1 MSYVKSVS
9 GSDYRFLVRGV
20 MLYHTC
26 PWLNLLNGPLM
37 FKRRY
42 VTLLPLFVLLAA
54 CSSKPKPTETDTT
67 TGTPSG
73 GFLLE
78 PQHNVMQMGGDFANN
93 PNAQQFIDKMVNKHG
108 FDRQQLQEIL
118 SQAKRLDSVLR
129 LMDNQAPTTSVKPP
143 SGPNGAWL
151 RYRKKFI
158 TPDNVQNGVVFWN
171 QYEDALNRAWQV
183 YGVPPEI
190 IVGIIGVETRWGRVM
205 GKTRILDALATLSFN
220 YPRRAEYFSGEL
232 ETFLLMARDEQDDP
246 LNLKGS
252 FAGAMG
258 YGQFMPSSYKQYAVD
273 FSGDGHI
280 NLWDPVDAI
289 GSVANYFKAHG
300 WVKGDQV
307 AVMANGQAPGLPNGF
322 KTKYSIS
329 QLAAA
334 GLTPQ
339 QPLGNHQQASLLR
352 LDVGTGYQYWYGL
365 PNFYTITRYNH
376 STHYA
381 MAVWQ
386 LGQAV
391 ALARSEPVCGGGR
404 NSVCTEDYSGGLVT
418 GEGFQIS

>member
-42 VTLLPLFVLLAA
+42 VALLPIFVLLAA
-54 CSSKPKPTETDTT
+54 CSSKPKPTETETT

-322 KTKYSIS
+322 KTRYSIS

-391 ALARSEPVCGGGR
+391 ALARV
-404 NSVCTEDYSGGLVT
+404 
-418 GEGFQIS
+418 Q

>member
-54 CSSKPKPTETDTT
+54 CSSKPKPTETETT

-158 TPDNVQNGVVFWN
+158 TPDNVQNGVIFWN

-322 KTKYSIS
+322 KTRYSIS

-391 ALARSEPVCGGGR
+391 ALARV
-404 NSVCTEDYSGGLVT
+404 
-418 GEGFQIS
+418 Q

>member
-1 MSYVKSVS
+1 
-9 GSDYRFLVRGV
+9 

-42 VTLLPLFVLLAA
+42 VTLLPLFMLLAA
-54 CSSKPKPTETDTT
+54 CSSKPKPTETETT

-322 KTKYSIS
+322 KTRYSIS

-391 ALARSEPVCGGGR
+391 ALARV
-404 NSVCTEDYSGGLVT
+404 
-418 GEGFQIS
+418 Q

>member
-289 GSVANYFKAHG
+289 GGVANYFKAHG

-391 ALARSEPVCGGGR
+391 ALARV
-404 NSVCTEDYSGGLVT
+404 
-418 GEGFQIS
+418 Q

>member
-205 GKTRILDALATLSFN
+205 GKTRILDALAALSFN

-391 ALARSEPVCGGGR
+391 ALARV
-404 NSVCTEDYSGGLVT
+404 
-418 GEGFQIS
+418 Q

>member
-54 CSSKPKPTETDTT
+54 CSSKPKPTETETT

-322 KTKYSIS
+322 KTRYSIS

-339 QPLGNHQQASLLR
+339 LPLGNHQQASLLR

-391 ALARSEPVCGGGR
+391 ALARV
-404 NSVCTEDYSGGLVT
+404 
-418 GEGFQIS
+418 Q

>member
-9 GSDYRFLVRGV
+9 DSDYRFLVRGV

-391 ALARSEPVCGGGR
+391 ALARV
-404 NSVCTEDYSGGLVT
+404 
-418 GEGFQIS
+418 Q

>member
-54 CSSKPKPTETDTT
+54 CSSKPKPTETETT

-158 TPDNVQNGVVFWN
+158 TPDNVQNGVIFWN
-171 QYEDALNRAWQV
+171 QYEDAFNRAWQV

-322 KTKYSIS
+322 KTRYSIS

-391 ALARSEPVCGGGR
+391 ALARV
-404 NSVCTEDYSGGLVT
+404 
-418 GEGFQIS
+418 Q

>member
-54 CSSKPKPTETDTT
+54 CSSKPKPTKTETT
-67 TGTPSG
+67 TVTPSG

-93 PNAQQFIDKMVNKHG
+93 PNAQQFIDRMVNKHG

-322 KTKYSIS
+322 KTRYSIS

-391 ALARSEPVCGGGR
+391 ALARV
-404 NSVCTEDYSGGLVT
+404 
-418 GEGFQIS
+418 Q

>member
-54 CSSKPKPTETDTT
+54 CSSKPKPTETETT

-289 GSVANYFKAHG
+289 GSVANYFKAHD

-322 KTKYSIS
+322 KTRYSIS

-391 ALARSEPVCGGGR
+391 ALARV
-404 NSVCTEDYSGGLVT
+404 
-418 GEGFQIS
+418 Q

>member
-54 CSSKPKPTETDTT
+54 CSSKPKPTETETT

-93 PNAQQFIDKMVNKHG
+93 PNAQQFIIDKMVNKHG

-391 ALARSEPVCGGGR
+391 ALARV
-404 NSVCTEDYSGGLVT
+404 
-418 GEGFQIS
+418 Q

>member
-9 GSDYRFLVRGV
+9 GSDYRFLVRGG

-54 CSSKPKPTETDTT
+54 CSSKPKPTETETT

-108 FDRQQLQEIL
+108 FNRQQLQEIL

-322 KTKYSIS
+322 KTRYSIS

-352 LDVGTGYQYWYGL
+352 LAVGTGYQYWYGL

-391 ALARSEPVCGGGR
+391 ALARV
-404 NSVCTEDYSGGLVT
+404 
-418 GEGFQIS
+418 Q

>member
-183 YGVPPEI
+183 YGVLPEI

-391 ALARSEPVCGGGR
+391 ALARV
-404 NSVCTEDYSGGLVT
+404 
-418 GEGFQIS
+418 Q

>member
-54 CSSKPKPTETDTT
+54 CSSKPKPTETETT

-365 PNFYTITRYNH
+365 PNFYTITRYNPV
-376 STHYA
+376 SYTH
-381 MAVWQ
+381 
-386 LGQAV
+386 LT
-391 ALARSEPVCGGGR
+391 LP
-404 NSVCTEDYSGGLVT
+404 TILLV
-418 GEGFQIS
+418 

>member
-1 MSYVKSVS
+1 MSYVNSVS

-391 ALARSEPVCGGGR
+391 ALARV
-404 NSVCTEDYSGGLVT
+404 
-418 GEGFQIS
+418 Q

>member
-1 MSYVKSVS
+1 
-9 GSDYRFLVRGV
+9 
-20 MLYHTC
+20 
-26 PWLNLLNGPLM
+26 M

-54 CSSKPKPTETDTT
+54 CSSKPKPTETETT

-78 PQHNVMQMGGDFANN
+78 PQHNVMQMGGDFASN

-391 ALARSEPVCGGGR
+391 ALARV
-404 NSVCTEDYSGGLVT
+404 
-418 GEGFQIS
+418 Q

>member
-54 CSSKPKPTETDTT
+54 CSSKPKPTETETT

-93 PNAQQFIDKMVNKHG
+93 PNAQQFIDRMVNKHG

-391 ALARSEPVCGGGR
+391 ALA
-404 NSVCTEDYSGGLVT
+404 
-418 GEGFQIS
+418 

>member
-78 PQHNVMQMGGDFANN
+78 LQHNVMQMGGDFANN

-232 ETFLLMARDEQDDP
+232 ETFLLVARDEQDDP

-391 ALARSEPVCGGGR
+391 ALARV
-404 NSVCTEDYSGGLVT
+404 
-418 GEGFQIS
+418 Q

>member
-205 GKTRILDALATLSFN
+205 GNTRILDALATLSFN

-391 ALARSEPVCGGGR
+391 ALARV
-404 NSVCTEDYSGGLVT
+404 
-418 GEGFQIS
+418 Q

>member
-171 QYEDALNRAWQV
+171 QYEDALSRAWQV

-391 ALARSEPVCGGGR
+391 ALARV
-404 NSVCTEDYSGGLVT
+404 
-418 GEGFQIS
+418 Q

>member
-54 CSSKPKPTETDTT
+54 CSSKPKPTETETT

-322 KTKYSIS
+322 KTRYSIS

-339 QPLGNHQQASLLR
+339 QSLGNHQQASLLR

-391 ALARSEPVCGGGR
+391 ALARV
-404 NSVCTEDYSGGLVT
+404 
-418 GEGFQIS
+418 Q

>member
-93 PNAQQFIDKMVNKHG
+93 PNAQQFIDRMVNKHG

-220 YPRRAEYFSGEL
+220 YPRRAEYFSSEL

-391 ALARSEPVCGGGR
+391 ALARV
-404 NSVCTEDYSGGLVT
+404 
-418 GEGFQIS
+418 Q

>member
-381 MAVWQ
+381 MAR
-386 LGQAV
+386 GAGASTV
-391 ALARSEPVCGGGR
+391 AIYKRGA
-404 NSVCTEDYSGGLVT
+404 
-418 GEGFQIS
+418 

>member
-1 MSYVKSVS
+1 
-9 GSDYRFLVRGV
+9 
-20 MLYHTC
+20 
-26 PWLNLLNGPLM
+26 M

-54 CSSKPKPTETDTT
+54 CSSKPKPTETETT

-307 AVMANGQAPGLPNGF
+307 AIMANGQAPGLPNGF

-381 MAVWQ
+381 MVVWQ

-391 ALARSEPVCGGGR
+391 ALARV
-404 NSVCTEDYSGGLVT
+404 
-418 GEGFQIS
+418 Q

>member
-54 CSSKPKPTETDTT
+54 CSSKPKPTETETT

-118 SQAKRLDSVLR
+118 SRAKRLDSVLR

-391 ALARSEPVCGGGR
+391 ALARV
-404 NSVCTEDYSGGLVT
+404 
-418 GEGFQIS
+418 Q

>member
-129 LMDNQAPTTSVKPP
+129 LMDNQAPTISVKPP

-391 ALARSEPVCGGGR
+391 ALARV
-404 NSVCTEDYSGGLVT
+404 
-418 GEGFQIS
+418 Q

>member
-9 GSDYRFLVRGV
+9 GSDYRFLVRGM

-54 CSSKPKPTETDTT
+54 CSSKPKPTETETT

-329 QLAAA
+329 QLTAA

-391 ALARSEPVCGGGR
+391 ALARV
-404 NSVCTEDYSGGLVT
+404 
-418 GEGFQIS
+418 Q

>member
-37 FKRRY
+37 FKSRY

-54 CSSKPKPTETDTT
+54 CSSKPKPTETETT

-307 AVMANGQAPGLPNGF
+307 AIMANGQAPGLPNGF

-391 ALARSEPVCGGGR
+391 ALARV
-404 NSVCTEDYSGGLVT
+404 
-418 GEGFQIS
+418 Q

>member
-352 LDVGTGYQYWYGL
+352 LDVGTGYQCWYGL

-391 ALARSEPVCGGGR
+391 ALARV
-404 NSVCTEDYSGGLVT
+404 
-418 GEGFQIS
+418 Q

>member
-158 TPDNVQNGVVFWN
+158 TPDNVQDGVVFWN

-391 ALARSEPVCGGGR
+391 ALARV
-404 NSVCTEDYSGGLVT
+404 
-418 GEGFQIS
+418 Q

>member
-54 CSSKPKPTETDTT
+54 CSSKPKPTETETT

-322 KTKYSIS
+322 KTRYSIS
-329 QLAAA
+329 QLASA

-391 ALARSEPVCGGGR
+391 ALARV
-404 NSVCTEDYSGGLVT
+404 
-418 GEGFQIS
+418 Q

>member
-258 YGQFMPSSYKQYAVD
+258 YGQFMPSSYKQYVVD

-391 ALARSEPVCGGGR
+391 ALARV
-404 NSVCTEDYSGGLVT
+404 
-418 GEGFQIS
+418 Q

>member
-307 AVMANGQAPGLPNGF
+307 TVMANGQAPGLPNGF
-322 KTKYSIS
+322 KTRYSIS
-329 QLAAA
+329 QLATA

-391 ALARSEPVCGGGR
+391 ALARV
-404 NSVCTEDYSGGLVT
+404 
-418 GEGFQIS
+418 Q